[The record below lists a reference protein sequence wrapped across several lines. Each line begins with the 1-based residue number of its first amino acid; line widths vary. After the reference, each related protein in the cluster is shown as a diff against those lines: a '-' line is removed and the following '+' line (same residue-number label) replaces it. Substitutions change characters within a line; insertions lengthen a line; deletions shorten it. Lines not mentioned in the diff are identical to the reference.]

1 MSQMQKKGNEP
12 TYEDYVERY
21 VQLDSGRVIPDSS
34 IGYITQRNTRT
45 TSGNTGEFDL
55 KQNLSA
61 HLRPA

>member
-45 TSGNTGEFDL
+45 TSGNTGESGL
-55 KQNLSA
+55 K
-61 HLRPA
+61 